1 MRKIFIILGLA
12 LAMHFHSNAQ
22 GCVAIRSNGS
32 TCTMMDAHDGTA
44 HEAGKWSLALNSRY
58 FKSYKHFVGKE
69 EQKERAD
76 AGITPNPNPRA
87 NENINPN
94 DQKDTTQTTGGEMT
108 DGEDG

>member
-1 MRKIFIILGLA
+1 MRQDPQQPQ
-12 LAMHFHSNAQ
+12 N
-22 GCVAIRSNGS
+22 RP
-32 TCTMMDAHDGTA
+32 
-44 HEAGKWSLALNSRY
+44 E
-58 FKSYKHFVGKE
+58 E

-108 DGEDG
+108 DGEDGGEMRVRDDG